1 MERGWAGA
9 AQCVAA
15 SVRLRISGWRG
26 MVAASARW
34 WGLGLEG
41 GPPAGAAVR
50 RWLRRAEIFLGFTP
64 IGNGEAFCTGSL
76 VGGFVNALSASMW
89 CGRVNTG
96 NRSRGSLS
104 GAGIDIGET
113 LWCHLLL
120 EGNVL
125 RLLIPMHKVVAD

>member
-89 CGRVNTG
+89 CGWVNTG

-104 GAGIDIGET
+104 GIT
-113 LWCHLLL
+113 L
-120 EGNVL
+120 VL
-125 RLLIPMHKVVAD
+125 ILVTPRGATSFLKAMSYISSYLCTRR